1 METEGYPEMQRDG
14 EVQNDEIRSPS
25 NERMAEEPEGILIAP
40 PQVQVP
46 PESLDEDSEDD
57 LETVPRRS
65 PLNPAASRQRFREF
79 RYEDAAGPRDVLRHL
94 QELAGQ
100 WLRPDIH
107 TKEQIVEML
116 VQEQFQAVLPEELR
130 AWALRCQPGVRI
142 TG

>member
-1 METEGYPEMQRDG
+1 MEIEGYPEMQKNR
-14 EVQNDEIRSPS
+14 EIQNDDIRSS
-25 NERMAEEPEGILIAP
+25 SSERMAEESEVVLIAP

-46 PESLDEDSEDD
+46 PESLDEDSED

-65 PLNPAASRQRFREF
+65 PLNPSASRQRFRQF

-130 AWALRCQPGVRI
+130 AWAQRCRPGVRI